1 MLPDDDAHDVGIP
14 HVAMEILSPG
24 TERRDRQVKTM
35 RMLEAGVQEVWLI
48 DWRAKAVEIH
58 TRKGQ
63 RRFTGDERAESA
75 AVEGFALLPN
85 VLFSE

>member
-1 MLPDDDAHDVGIP
+1 
-14 HVAMEILSPG
+14 
-24 TERRDRQVKTM
+24 
-35 RMLEAGVQEVWLI
+35 VQEVWLI

-58 TRKGQ
+58 TRNWH

-85 VLFSE
+85 VLFRE